1 MTVDRLGTERWAT
14 TSVATKTLVTVQVT
28 PTLLLE
34 ANIERLDFLIN
45 NTSAVTVTIGYDST
59 NIIEPIPAGG
69 TCSSDTY
76 FGPIYG
82 TVTAST
88 ADVIVTEHA

>member
-14 TSVATKTLVTVQVT
+14 TSVATKTTVTVQIT
-28 PTLLLE
+28 PTLLLA

-45 NTSAVTVTIGYDST
+45 NTSAVTVTIGYNDT
-59 NIIEPIPAGG
+59 DIIEPIPAGA
-69 TCSSDTY
+69 TYTADTY
-76 FGPIYG
+76 FGPIYA